1 MSGENAT
8 LTSGVCPG
16 LTIRLFGGMA
26 ILDHVGASF
35 LPRSRKT
42 RAIVAMLAL
51 SAPRPVLRMR
61 LTSLLWSRREKEQAR
76 ASLRQAVHEIQD
88 TLGTAWSRVLVAERH
103 HLSMDPRLMTVDALT
118 AAAPAAPRTELLELL
133 REGFL
138 EDLEGLDPGFDSWLG
153 QERQRLVAL
162 ARLSG
167 EAGLHESQTEAE
179 AMASAKSLLQIDP
192 SHDGAW
198 RVLIEG
204 HIKAGDRAAALF
216 AWEQWREAAGL
227 APGDSPPP
235 DMARFLTRIRAG
247 PGTNGAADESP
258 SDPTPERETGV
269 PPGQVE
275 LMPGRGRIR
284 LGVREMRVVG
294 AESDL
299 TFATGLTEEV
309 TTALSRFRWI
319 SCVSGASLSAIVG
332 PTVDGEPPWSGIGL
346 DLILD
351 GTIQRGSNRL
361 RITVRLL
368 DMRTGGEIIWAN
380 RFDRPSGD
388 PLTIQEEVAAA
399 IVAQV
404 DPVLLIREGER
415 AAYRGKRTATPRELV
430 LQAVPAIYRLDR
442 EGFNA
447 AGDLLEAA
455 LRVNPRATEALAWYA
470 YWHLFQVGQG
480 WAPDPDA
487 ATARAATLADN
498 AVAADPNDAR
508 ALTLA
513 GHVRGFLMKRPVE
526 AAVLHERAIT
536 LNPNLAIAWC
546 FSGFAMSY
554 LGDHET
560 AVERMRQA
568 IHLSPSDPHLFFF
581 QAAIMMPH
589 LLRGEYHAAME
600 AGRQAIELNP
610 WFTSSLKGYLAT
622 LGHLGEHQ
630 EAAGI
635 RARLLKLEP
644 KFTVADAIR
653 RSPMTRAE
661 DVECY
666 AEGLRRGGLPER

>member
-1 MSGENAT
+1 
-8 LTSGVCPG
+8 
-16 LTIRLFGGMA
+16 MA
-26 ILDHVGASF
+26 ILDRLGASF

-42 RAIVAMLAL
+42 RAVVAMLAL

-76 ASLRQAVHEIQD
+76 ASLRQAVHEMQE
-88 TLGTAWSRVLVAERH
+88 TLGSAWGRLLVAERH

-167 EAGLHESQTEAE
+167 EAGLHESQTAEE
-179 AMASAKSLLQIDP
+179 AMAAAKSLLQID
-192 SHDGAW
+192 SAHDGAW
-198 RVLIEG
+198 RVLIDG
-204 HIKAGDRAAALF
+204 HIEAGDRAAALF

-227 APGDSPPP
+227 SNSDDLPA
-235 DMARFLTRIRAG
+235 DMVRFQARIRAG
-247 PGTNGAADESP
+247 PAAGAQTPSGRNGGSVLEAKTE
-258 SDPTPERETGV
+258 PTILP
-269 PPGQVE
+269 E

-284 LGVREMRVVG
+284 LGIREMRVFG
-294 AESDL
+294 TEADHAL
-299 TFATGLTEEV
+299 AAGLTEEV

-319 SCVSGASLSAIVG
+319 SCVSGASLLAIAEQG
-332 PTVDGEPPWSGIGL
+332 GDAEPPWSGIGL

-351 GTIQRGSNRL
+351 GTVQRGTNRL
-361 RITVRLL
+361 RISVRLQ

-380 RFDRPSGD
+380 RFDRGGGD
-388 PLTIQEEVAAA
+388 LLTIQDEVAAA

-442 EGFNA
+442 NGFNA

-455 LRVNPRATEALAWYA
+455 LRVDPNATEALAWYA
-470 YWHLFQVGQG
+470 YWHLFLVGQG
-480 WAPDPDA
+480 WAADPDA
-487 ATARAATLADN
+487 ATARAVTLADS

-508 ALTLA
+508 GLTLA

-560 AVERMRQA
+560 AIERMRQA
-568 IHLSPSDPHLFFF
+568 IQLSPSDPHLFFF

-589 LLRGEYHAAME
+589 LLRGEYQAARE
-600 AGRQAIELNP
+600 AGREAIELNP

-622 LGHLGEHQ
+622 LGHLGQED
-630 EAAGI
+630 EAASI
-635 RARLLKLEP
+635 RTRLLKLEP

-653 RSPMTRAE
+653 RSPMTRVE

-666 AEGLRRGGLPER
+666 AEGLRRGGLPEG